1 MIPNSTFETWWNA
14 KGFDPN
20 HPLRQRLQKFSDV
33 GADLDIVFTLCCML
47 AVMNA
52 VHRQMIEVKRQLA
65 DGKRRWT
72 KEFRGLCS
80 SHPGGELRLTEVAR
94 FYTISVIRSTVDLL
108 ATKGLIDS
116 APIIEAGDV
125 AQIKQQALE
134 SFTKMRGFPE
144 DWNAAINETGPA
156 ASDLLAAVGF
166 ARVTPEQGEW
176 VKKLTSYFWSSVSEN
191 KGTKRRDD
199 AGTIFLLFV
208 TEHLRK
214 ATRKTTKKGKPHF
227 RLAFNLMR
235 ALQDKD
241 SRKISHV
248 RQSAQTRV
256 NKLKRQWPQWQA
268 EMKRFEQMVQSAKIN

>member
-1 MIPNSTFETWWNA
+1 MPKTQDFQTWWNA
-14 KGFDPN
+14 KGFDPD
-20 HPLRQRLQKFSDV
+20 HPLRWRLKIVSDV
-33 GADLDIVFTLCCML
+33 GADLDIVFTLCCVL
-47 AVMNA
+47 AFMNA
-52 VHRQMIEVKRQLA
+52 VHRRMIEVKRQLA

-80 SHPGGELRLTEVAR
+80 SHPGGKLRLTEVAR
-94 FYTISVIRSTVDLL
+94 LYTISVIRSTVDLL

-116 APIIEAGDV
+116 TTIFEADDV

-134 SFTKMRGFPE
+134 PFTKMTGFPE
-144 DWNAAINETGPA
+144 DWNAAINDTGPA
-156 ASDLLAAVGF
+156 ASNLLAAVGF

-176 VKKLTSYFWSSVSEN
+176 VKKLVSQFWPSVFEK

-214 ATRKTTKKGKPHF
+214 ATARPRF
-227 RLAFNLMR
+227 ELAFNLMR

-241 SRKISHV
+241 SRKISHK

-256 NKLKRQWPQWQA
+256 NKLKREWPQWQA
-268 EMKRFEQMVQSAKIN
+268 KMKRFEQMVQSAKIN